1 MSEES
6 VSTMGGLLGGEI
18 IVASVRRVLRYNT
31 GVLASGEYGVLL
43 VTNFRIV
50 FVGAEREEV
59 TGPSLSQYR
68 AIVSIQKMCLTSA
81 ADVFRI

>member
-1 MSEES
+1 MASSDAMSEES

-59 TGPSLSQYR
+59 TGPSLSPTNTEPLSR
-68 AIVSIQKMCLTSA
+68 
-81 ADVFRI
+81 FRRRCD